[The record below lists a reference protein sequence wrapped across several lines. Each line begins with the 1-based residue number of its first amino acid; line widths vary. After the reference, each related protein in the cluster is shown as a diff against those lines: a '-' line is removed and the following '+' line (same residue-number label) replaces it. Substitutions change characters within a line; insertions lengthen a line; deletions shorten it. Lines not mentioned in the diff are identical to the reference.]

1 MTNYELTKA
10 SAMCFLSLWLCLKM
24 LEKNTILWNE
34 KAPSLPRPQPLTK
47 PALLQL
53 ATNRQSFRR
62 HNIQPEDNQVNRV
75 S

>member
-1 MTNYELTKA
+1 MVVPKNA
-10 SAMCFLSLWLCLKM
+10 R
-24 LEKNTILWNE
+24 KNTILWNE
-34 KAPSLPRPQPLTK
+34 KAPSLSQPQPLTNL
-47 PALLQL
+47 ALLQF